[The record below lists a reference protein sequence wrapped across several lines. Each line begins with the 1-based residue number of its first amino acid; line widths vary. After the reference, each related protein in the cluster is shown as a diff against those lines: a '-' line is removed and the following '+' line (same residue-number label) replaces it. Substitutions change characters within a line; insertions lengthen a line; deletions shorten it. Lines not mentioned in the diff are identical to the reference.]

1 MIAVFFVSLGGG
13 LSYYYDYTNNNKEK
27 QSNHVDI
34 YTSVAIACTGS
45 IFSVVGANL
54 SKLVPSN
61 YLKIAM
67 GINLLVNSVL
77 VQIKDFTKYNK
88 KDTQLSESSL
98 TMTTTNTHNGDNLTQ
113 YIKPVAI
120 GVVAGTQAGFFGVGG
135 GAVIV
140 PALVL
145 FTDLDYKTAVG
156 TSLFSMIPTSIA
168 GSIAHYRNGHML
180 MRLALPLG
188 VGCFIGSSLGGQ
200 VSRYIDD
207 TTLKNGF
214 SMLMI
219 FLGIKTL
226 RSIR

>member
-1 MIAVFFVSLGGG
+1 MVAVFFVSLGGG
-13 LSYYYDYTNNNKEK
+13 LSYYYDYTNNDKEK
-27 QSNHVDI
+27 QSKHVDI
-34 YTSVAIACTGS
+34 YTAVAIACTGS
-45 IFSVVGANL
+45 VFSVVGANL

-77 VQIKDFTKYNK
+77 VQIKDFTKSYK

-98 TMTTTNTHNGDNLTQ
+98 TMATTNNHNVDNLTQ

-145 FTDLDYKTAVG
+145 FTDLDYKTALG
-156 TSLFSMIPTSIA
+156 TSLFSMIPTSIT

-180 MRLALPLG
+180 VRLALPLG

-207 TTLKNGF
+207 TALKNGF

-219 FLGIKTL
+219 LLGIKTL

>member
-1 MIAVFFVSLGGG
+1 MVAVFFVSLGGG
-13 LSYYYDYTNNNKEK
+13 LSYYYDCTNNDKEK
-27 QSNHVDI
+27 QSKHVDV
-34 YTSVAIACTGS
+34 YTAVAIACTGS

-54 SKLVPSN
+54 SKLVPNN

-67 GINLLVNSVL
+67 GINLLANSVL
-77 VQIKDFTKYNK
+77 VQIKDFTKYYK
-88 KDTQLSESSL
+88 KDNHVSSDKV
-98 TMTTTNTHNGDNLTQ
+98 MSVSSRDVHNLTQ

-145 FTDLDYKTAVG
+145 FTDLDYKTAIG
-156 TSLFSMIPTSIA
+156 TSLFSMIPTSIT
-168 GSIAHYRNGHML
+168 GSFAHYRNGHML
-180 MRLALPLG
+180 LGLALPLG

-200 VSRYIDD
+200 VSRYLDESI
-207 TTLKNGF
+207 LKNGF
-214 SMLMI
+214 SILMI

-226 RSIR
+226 RNIR

>member
-1 MIAVFFVSLGGG
+1 MVAVFFVSLGGG
-13 LSYYYDYTNNNKEK
+13 LSYYYDYTSNSKEK
-27 QSNHVDI
+27 QSKHVDL
-34 YTSVAIACTGS
+34 YTSVSIACTGS

-54 SKLVPSN
+54 SKLVPNN

-67 GINLLVNSVL
+67 GINLLVNSIL
-77 VQIKDFTKYNK
+77 VQIKDFARSYK
-88 KDTQLSESSL
+88 KDTQLSESGLIMPIAS
-98 TMTTTNTHNGDNLTQ
+98 NHNAGNFTQ

-120 GVVAGTQAGFFGVGG
+120 GVVAGIQAGFFGVGG

-145 FTDLDYKTAVG
+145 FTDLDYKTALG
-156 TSLFSMIPTSIA
+156 TSLFSMIPTSIT
-168 GSIAHYRNGHML
+168 GSIAHYRNGNML
-180 MRLALPLG
+180 VRLALPLG

-200 VSRYIDD
+200 VSRGIDD

-219 FLGIKTL
+219 LLGIKTL

>member
-1 MIAVFFVSLGGG
+1 MVAVFFVSLGGG
-13 LSYYYDYTNNNKEK
+13 LSYYYDYTSKDKEK
-27 QSNHVDI
+27 QSKHVDV

-77 VQIKDFTKYNK
+77 VQVKDFAKSYK
-88 KDTQLSESSL
+88 KDIEDSDTAVIA
-98 TMTTTNTHNGDNLTQ
+98 TNNHNGSDLTQ

-145 FTDLDYKTAVG
+145 FTDLDYKTALG
-156 TSLFSMIPTSIA
+156 TSLFSMIPTSIT
-168 GSIAHYRNGHML
+168 GSIAHYKNGHML
-180 MRLALPLG
+180 VRLALPLG
-188 VGCFIGSSLGGQ
+188 IGCFIGSSLGGQ
-200 VSRYIDD
+200 VSRYLDD
-207 TTLKNGF
+207 SILKNGF
-214 SMLMI
+214 SILMI
-219 FLGIKTL
+219 ILGVKTL
-226 RSIR
+226 KSVK